1 VAGQKGDIMGT
12 SGTDRSTAIAG
23 TAFAALFVGV
33 FATGGETPEETMPAA
48 EVIAYYNEHAA
59 QLRLAGY
66 VMLAAAVL
74 LLFFAG
80 GLRTALTREQGT
92 ADDRLSLVAFGGAV
106 AYAVGLGVMVVSAMA
121 LVAAADTG
129 NADAVAALN
138 VFDNKTFPLFMVGL
152 SAMMLATGLRALH
165 AVVLPRWLAWI
176 SIVLGIVAVAGPG
189 GYAAFFA
196 FPFWVVAVG
205 VCVARRQPPADVRQD
220 AAVLSAAGPR

>member
-1 VAGQKGDIMGT
+1 MRT

-23 TAFAALFVGV
+23 TAFAALFVGG
-33 FATGGETPEETMPAA
+33 FATGGETPEETVPAA
-48 EVIAYYNEHAA
+48 EVIAYYNEHAS

-80 GLRTALTREQGT
+80 GLRSALTRHGGN

-129 NADAVAALN
+129 SADAVTALN
-138 VFDNKTFPLFMVGL
+138 VLDNKTFPLFMVGL
-152 SAMMLATGLRALH
+152 SAMMLATGLRALQ
-165 AVVLPRWLAWI
+165 AAVLPRWLAWV
-176 SIVLGIVAVAGPG
+176 SIVLGVAAVAGPG

-205 VCVARRQPPADVRQD
+205 VSLGREQAPTRIRRDT
-220 AAVLSAAGPR
+220 AVVSAAGPR

>member
-1 VAGQKGDIMGT
+1 MRM

-23 TAFAALFVGV
+23 TGFAVLFVGA
-33 FATGGETPEETMPAA
+33 FATGGETPEETAPAA
-48 EVIAYYNEHAA
+48 EVIAYYNEHAS

-80 GLRTALTREQGT
+80 GLRSALTRDGST

-129 NADAVAALN
+129 NADAVTALN
-138 VFDNKTFPLFMVGL
+138 VLDNKTFPLFMVG
-152 SAMMLATGLRALH
+152 SR
-165 AVVLPRWLAWI
+165 P
-176 SIVLGIVAVAGPG
+176 
-189 GYAAFFA
+189 
-196 FPFWVVAVG
+196 
-205 VCVARRQPPADVRQD
+205 
-220 AAVLSAAGPR
+220 

>member
-1 VAGQKGDIMGT
+1 MRT

-33 FATGGETPEETMPAA
+33 FAIGGETPEETVPAA
-48 EVIAYYNEHAA
+48 EVIGYYNEHAS

-80 GLRTALTREQGT
+80 GLRSALTRDGGT

-106 AYAVGLGVMVVSAMA
+106 AYAVGIGVMVVSAMA

-129 NADAVAALN
+129 NADAVTALN
-138 VFDNKTFPLFMVGL
+138 VLDNKTFPLFMVGL
-152 SAMMLATGLRALH
+152 SAMMLATGLRALQ
-165 AVVLPRWLAWI
+165 AAVLPRWLSWI
-176 SIVLGIVAVAGPG
+176 SIVLGILAVAGPG

-205 VCVARRQPPADVRQD
+205 VSLGRGQAPARIRRDT
-220 AAVLSAAGPR
+220 AVLSAAGPR